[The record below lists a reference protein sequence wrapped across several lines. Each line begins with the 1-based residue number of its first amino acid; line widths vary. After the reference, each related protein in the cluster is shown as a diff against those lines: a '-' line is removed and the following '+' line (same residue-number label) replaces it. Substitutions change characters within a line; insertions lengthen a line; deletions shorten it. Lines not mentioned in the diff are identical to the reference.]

1 MEEFGDL
8 LRVLRMAPGMGHAK
22 PRHGKLPEGCLSRE
36 ELANAAGIDVNTLKS
51 LEAGKPIKAHTKR
64 EAGGFA
70 DDLSR
75 DIDPASSVIE
85 RIARALS
92 LSHLEADELGRAYLL
107 LSRGE
112 RRTWALEPHQK
123 ALANA
128 KQSLDNA
135 IQPGFALDE
144 AAMVV
149 MINQPLIKLEQLAGV
164 SLDTVFRTSSKET
177 DDTIKHNI
185 MRWEIDKEW
194 EPMHG
199 SHRPSYGDSSA
210 GILGSDE
217 LLGHMIR
224 QFRVVSLKYRHT
236 ARLIRTLRY
245 FWGIPK
251 FRSAWNRVS
260 QANRAGTEQDGPID
274 NIRVTMDLS
283 AFSGASGGLPG
294 LDGKSIVIQT
304 KVDQHETDRGLL
316 RVYSLEP
323 MNEVARFIYPLLLQ
337 QIENDIAVRTGEAKE
352 QSGSVTLVKW
362 PVEGWRGTISVA
374 GHP

>member
-1 MEEFGDL
+1 
-8 LRVLRMAPGMGHAK
+8 MAPGMGHAT
-22 PRHGKLPEGCLSRE
+22 PRHGKLPEGCLSQE

-64 EAGGFA
+64 EAGGFT

-75 DIDPASSVIE
+75 GIDPASSVIE

-92 LSHLEADELGRAYLL
+92 LSHLEADELGQAYLL

-149 MINQPLIKLEQLAGV
+149 MVNQPLIKLEQLAGV
-164 SLDTVFRTSSKET
+164 SLDTVFRSSSQET
-177 DDTIKHNI
+177 NETIKHNI

-210 GILGSDE
+210 GIFGSDE
-217 LLGHMIR
+217 VLGHMIR

-236 ARLIRTLRY
+236 ERLIRTLQY

-260 QANRAGTEQDGPID
+260 QANRSGAEQDGPID
-274 NIRVTMDLS
+274 NIRVTMDLG
-283 AFSGASGGLPG
+283 AFSAATEGLPG
-294 LDGKSIVIQT
+294 LVGQKIVIQT

-316 RVYSLEP
+316 RVYSMEP
-323 MNEVARFIYPLLLQ
+323 MNEVARFLYPMLLQ
-337 QIENDIAVRTGEAKE
+337 PIDGDTRNGTAEKKE
-352 QSGSVTLVKW
+352 DGGSVFLAKW
-362 PVEGWRGTISVA
+362 PVAGW
-374 GHP
+374 